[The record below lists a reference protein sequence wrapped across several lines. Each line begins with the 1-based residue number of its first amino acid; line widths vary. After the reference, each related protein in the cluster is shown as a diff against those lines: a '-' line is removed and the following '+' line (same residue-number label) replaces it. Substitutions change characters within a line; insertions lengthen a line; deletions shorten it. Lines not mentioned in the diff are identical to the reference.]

1 LILGGAE
8 IYKQFLKNPDTEIRI
23 SEIHGDYEG
32 DTYFPAFEEFYE
44 EFSREPKEG
53 YDVVWYKQKT
63 HE

>member
-1 LILGGAE
+1 MLGGSE
-8 IYKQFLKNPDTEIRI
+8 IYKQFLENPDAEIRV
-23 SEIHGDYEG
+23 SEIHGNYEG
-32 DTYFPAFEEFYE
+32 NTYFPEFLDQYE